1 MCRVN
6 QEFDP
11 DKYKCSGYSIGF
23 DSRSEFSFKYKRVGK
38 NVSIFGVDMCLPV
51 HISNKNKDILII
63 GQGTAQEL
71 GNTTLTAETKYFISF
86 IQSGKRFLLSLHDN
100 ESNSFLFVNA
110 TQIY

>member
-1 MCRVN
+1 
-6 QEFDP
+6 
-11 DKYKCSGYSIGF
+11 
-23 DSRSEFSFKYKRVGK
+23 
-38 NVSIFGVDMCLPV
+38 MCLPV

-100 ESNSFLFVNA
+100 ESNSFLFVNP